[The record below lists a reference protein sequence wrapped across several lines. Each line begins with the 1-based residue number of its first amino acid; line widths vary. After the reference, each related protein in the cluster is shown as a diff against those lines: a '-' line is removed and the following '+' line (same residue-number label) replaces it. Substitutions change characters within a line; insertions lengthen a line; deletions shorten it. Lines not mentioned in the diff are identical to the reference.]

1 MLLAGILISAA
12 RHDSLPSNTADLL
25 KLIDTESRRLDRF
38 SASILMKA
46 DSIATSLDTIENG
59 QARMQSFLRLGDL
72 YRNVYSDSAIAVYSR
87 GFEEARI
94 NRDSTMAQKFLIRTA
109 MQHHALGLDLE
120 SVQLLDHVAA
130 NGVTSENLLE
140 YNQAAMSVN
149 SALYE
154 MYPKSAR
161 REEYRKK
168 AIGHAHKVIELSANN
183 PNDTDLI
190 KIAPAFLAKENGN
203 IAEMVGLLN
212 EIMDSASMSDPNYSL
227 AASMLGKHYS
237 EIGNQKEA
245 IRIYA
250 LGTIADIRN
259 ANFHGDTQILLA
271 KELYESGDISRS
283 YDYLINA
290 LDRSI
295 RVGSK
300 TNQTA
305 ISTELKPV
313 ADDFR
318 HMEERRMLLLA
329 VMAGILI
336 IALVIILK
344 IQLSLRR
351 EMISLKKMKQRL
363 SNANAAKETYISQY
377 LSLCST
383 FLERLEGFAKTCRRK
398 ITAGQIED
406 LLSFVKSG
414 KTIDEQRREFYD
426 IFDDTFIHIY
436 PTFVNDVN
444 ALMYPDKRIA
454 VTGNTLT
461 TELRI
466 LAFQR
471 LGIDDA
477 AKVARFLGLS
487 LNTIYT
493 YRNKIRSR
501 AVNRDTFD
509 SDVMN
514 IGIIS

>member
-1 MLLAGILISAA
+1 MAGMILSAA
-12 RHDSLPSNTADLL
+12 RHDSLPTGTDDLL
-25 KLIDTESRRLDRF
+25 KIIDTESRRIDRF

-46 DSIATSLDTIENG
+46 DSIAGGIDTVESSPARLNSLL
-59 QARMQSFLRLGDL
+59 QLGDL
-72 YRNVYSDSAIAVYSR
+72 YSNLYSDSAIAVYRR
-87 GFEEARI
+87 GFLEARAAT
-94 NRDSTMAQKFLIRTA
+94 DSTMAQKFLIRSA
-109 MQHHALGLDLE
+109 MQNHALGLDLE
-120 SVQLLDHVAA
+120 SVQLLDHVNAS
-130 NGVTSENLLE
+130 GVTPANSLE
-140 YNQAAMSVN
+140 YNQAALSVN
-149 SALYE
+149 AALYE
-154 MYPKSAR
+154 MYPQSGR
-161 REEYRKK
+161 REDYRKK
-168 AIGHAHKVIELSANN
+168 AIGHAHKVNELLRSSHAESNRAS
-183 PNDTDLI
+183 
-190 KIAPAFLAKENGN
+190 IAPAFLAKENGN

-212 EIMDSASMSDPNYSL
+212 EIMDSASMSDPEFSL
-227 AASMLGKHYS
+227 AASMLGRHYS
-237 EIGNQKEA
+237 DIGNHNEA

-259 ANFHGDTQILLA
+259 ANLNGDTQILLA
-271 KELYESGDISRS
+271 KELYETGDISRS

-318 HMEERRMLLLA
+318 HMEERRLLLLA
-329 VMAGILI
+329 VMAGILV
-336 IALVIILK
+336 IAIVLILK
-344 IQLSLRR
+344 VQLSLRR
-351 EMISLKKMKQRL
+351 EMNSLKEMKQRL

-436 PTFVNDVN
+436 PTFVSEVN
-444 ALMYPDKRIA
+444 ALMYPDKQIA
-454 VTGNTLT
+454 VTGNALT

-501 AVNRDTFD
+501 AINRDTFD
-509 SDVMN
+509 TDVMN